1 MGGGYLTSRAGDA
14 VVIAV
19 LGTMLLS
26 NVALAQQASM
36 SLSEIDA
43 FRQQLAACWSPP
55 ADATN
60 AADLRVLL
68 KIWLNPDGSLARPPE
83 VIRDGVPPSVFQGA
97 AESAALRSVSEC
109 APFSMPVDKYAFWRE
124 IEIRFDPSQ
133 MFGR

>member
-1 MGGGYLTSRAGDA
+1 MAGAYLRGRAGKA
-14 VVIAV
+14 TAIAAF
-19 LGTMLLS
+19 GAMLMS

-36 SLSEIDA
+36 TLSEIDA

-60 AADLRVLL
+60 AADLHVSLR
-68 KIWLNPDGSLARPPE
+68 IWLNPDGSLARPPE